1 MCLHT
6 PALLFFLH
14 CICLGVFLGDRFVD
28 FALAEAAARV
38 GTRGAR
44 FLLLQHALHACLR
57 VKNARAL
64 QRAAAATP
72 QRALAKQKVAAAKA
86 IGAAAGAG
94 AAMGAAMGRRHS
106 SWGVVKMAEGFEVAN
121 T

>member
-1 MCLHT
+1 LT
-6 PALLFFLH
+6 SRSQKPLPALVPVAHASSFFSMH
-14 CICLGVFLGDRFVD
+14 F
-28 FALAEAAARV
+28 
-38 GTRGAR
+38 T
-44 FLLLQHALHACLR
+44 HASASKTHAPCSEQQQ
-57 VKNARAL
+57 
-64 QRAAAATP
+64 QRP